1 MHEEALAWA
10 AVAVIVDFP
19 LTVYLEKY
27 PETGTLMR
35 LLLIGSVAYFGVRA
49 AGAFLGDEEWE
60 D

>member
-49 AGAFLGDEEWE
+49 AGAFLGDE
-60 D
+60 